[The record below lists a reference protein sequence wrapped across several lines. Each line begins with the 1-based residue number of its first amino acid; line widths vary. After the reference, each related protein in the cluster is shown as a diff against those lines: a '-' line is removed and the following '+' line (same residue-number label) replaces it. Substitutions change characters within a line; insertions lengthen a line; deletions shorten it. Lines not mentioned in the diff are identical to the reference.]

1 MKINHGSPVR
11 VSHRKKK
18 RDIIYRS
25 KSRATS
31 VDYMWRVG
39 GMLDHYKEKH
49 DINNPKVFFLL
60 FIYSMESFLIKGVA
74 KEYGRHWRYLWEKVV
89 KPLIVVGLI
98 DEVLYHG
105 MQEDYFFQDDSQY
118 KSGPGYTDTSKRR
131 WGLSQKGRNVVADMY
146 RFMSK

>member
-25 KSRATS
+25 KSRATA

-39 GMLDHYKEKH
+39 GMLDHYKDKH

-74 KEYGRHWRYLWEKVV
+74 KEYGRHWRYIWEKVFTTACRRITFFRMTHSTRTDPGIRTPPRDDGV
-89 KPLIVVGLI
+89 YPRRVGMLLQI
-98 DEVLYHG
+98 CT
-105 MQEDYFFQDDSQY
+105 DS
-118 KSGPGYTDTSKRR
+118 
-131 WGLSQKGRNVVADMY
+131 
-146 RFMSK
+146 